1 MTIAAAA
8 TKYRY
13 LGNGV
18 TTTFSYLNRVY
29 AETDLKVDLLVRS
42 TSALV
47 ETLTLTTDYT
57 VTIAANG
64 QATVTIT
71 NATKIPSA
79 TQDILLRLDLPLTQA
94 TELPTGTPFPAKSV
108 ENMVD
113 KVTSI
118 VQALTEVDTRTLKFN
133 AQSPVTN
140 ALIANPVADATLAF
154 DGTTGAIKA
163 GASLGDIANAS
174 ANATAA
180 AASAASAAASA
191 ATIGGFDLSGTP
203 AQNDAILWDTGAAK
217 FLRRTIAQ
225 LRSAVLPSIT
235 LPASGT
241 LATLAGTETLTN
253 KTLTSPVIN
262 GTITGS
268 AAPKINDF
276 RLTLTTGV
284 PVTQSDVTSSTSIFL
299 TPYNGNGISLYNG
312 TTWELL
318 NSAQVS
324 LALSGLTSNRPY
336 DVFAYNNAGTLTL
349 EILAWTSD
357 TARATALV
365 SQDGVLVRSGSLTR
379 RYLGTFYATGATT
392 TADTTSTR
400 YLWNY
405 YNRAIRGLYAGI
417 STASYTYSTATW
429 RAANANTTN
438 GDGRFS
444 FVCGLAEDRINV
456 TGSRASSNSTSNF
469 QQNGIAING
478 TTITELTGVTGAQQ
492 TSVIATA
499 ACHAMAAPREGLN
512 FIQAMETASASGV
525 TTWYGAST
533 GGGMTGSWNC

>member
-18 TTTFSYLNRVY
+18 TTAFSYLNRVY

-118 VQALTEVDTRTLKFN
+118 VQALAEVDTRTLKFN

-140 ALIANPVADATLAF
+140 AVIANPVADAALAF

-203 AQNDAILWDTGAAK
+203 AQDDAILWDTGAAK

-253 KTLTSPVIN
+253 KTLTNLVSN
-262 GTITGS
+262 GTISGT
-268 AAPKINDF
+268 ATPKLNNF

-284 PVTQSDVTSSTSIFL
+284 PVTQTDVTSSTSIFL
-299 TPYNGNGISLYNG
+299 TPYNGNQIALFTAGQ
-312 TTWELL
+312 WVLL
-318 NSAQVS
+318 TSAQVS
-324 LALSGLTSNRPY
+324 IALSGLTSNRPY
-336 DVFAYNNAGTLTL
+336 DVFAWNNAGTVTL
-349 EILAWTSD
+349 ETLVWTND
-357 TARATALV
+357 TTRATVLAY
-365 SQDGVLVRSGSLTR
+365 QDGVLVRSGDATR
-379 RYLGTFYATGATT
+379 RYLGTFYALTATT
-392 TADTTSTR
+392 TEDSEANR
-400 YLWNY
+400 YLYNY
-405 YNRAIRGLYAGI
+405 YNRANRPMKRFE
-417 STASYTYSTATW
+417 TTVTWTYSTLTTRQANGSTANQMNFVVGVNEDAV
-429 RAANANTTN
+429 RA
-438 GDGRFS
+438 S
-444 FVCGLAEDRINV
+444 FVSNVASNTAGLQV
-456 TGSRASSNSTSNF
+456 F
-469 QQNGIAING
+469 
-478 TTITELTGVTGAQQ
+478 
-492 TSVIATA
+492 
-499 ACHAMAAPREGLN
+499 
-512 FIQAMETASASGV
+512 
-525 TTWYGAST
+525 
-533 GGGMTGSWNC
+533 GGMGLDSTTVDNISQVRVGLSTANLFTFITSSADFLPGAGRHYVSWLEIGSGSGTQTWIGNSVYGLRGSLLA

>member
-118 VQALTEVDTRTLKFN
+118 VQALAEVDTRTLKFN

-140 ALIANPVADATLAF
+140 AVIANPVADATLAF

-203 AQNDAILWDTGAAK
+203 AADDAILWDTGAAK

-225 LRSAVLPSIT
+225 LRSAVF
-235 LPASGT
+235 SGI
-241 LATLAGTETLTN
+241 
-253 KTLTSPVIN
+253 S
-262 GTITGS
+262 
-268 AAPKINDF
+268 APKINNF

-284 PVTQSDVTSSTSIFL
+284 PVTTTDVTSASTVFL
-299 TPYNGNGISLYNG
+299 TPYNGNQIALFTAGQ
-312 TTWELL
+312 WVLL
-318 NSAQVS
+318 TSAQVS
-324 LALSGLTSNRPY
+324 IALSGLTNNTLY
-336 DVFAYNNAGTLTL
+336 DVFAWNNAGVVTL
-349 EILAWTSD
+349 ETLAWSNSGAGTS
-357 TARATALV
+357 ARATALAY
-365 SQDGVLVRSGSLTR
+365 QDGVLVRSGDATR
-379 RYLGTFYATGATT
+379 RYLGTFRSTGTT
-392 TADTTSTR
+392 TTEDSVAR
-400 YLWNY
+400 RFLYNY
-405 YNRAIRGLYAGI
+405 YNRVKRRLFGTETT
-417 STASYTYSTATW
+417 SSWTYSTATW
-429 RAANANTTN
+429 RQWNNATN
-438 GDGRFS
+438 AEYSLVQGVMEDALS
-444 FVCGLAEDRINV
+444 HTVYGLV
-456 TGSRASSNSTSNF
+456 SNSTATARSALV
-469 QQNGIAING
+469 GI
-478 TTITELTGVTGAQQ
+478 GVNSS
-492 TSVIATA
+492 TSVA
-499 ACHAMAAPREGLN
+499 G
-512 FIQAMETASASGV
+512 S
-525 TTWYGAST
+525 
-533 GGGMTGSWNC
+533 GGMIGRQAVTSALAVSPFSYATGTLFGFNTIKALEQGAGTDTQTWFGSSSWDVGIIGEGMF